1 LEEFKGKTE
10 TKADLFNELK
20 KMDDEMK
27 SKMNNI
33 KTDAEQQRRLEMFRK
48 ARTDVK

>member
-1 LEEFKGKTE
+1 
-10 TKADLFNELK
+10 
-20 KMDDEMK
+20 MK
-27 SKMNNI
+27 NKMNNL